1 MSRDDVA
8 DLVQRA
14 SRYLDTAPSEA
25 GGPTANPRGD
35 HDLDGIDVVPPGP
48 HRRAAVLVP
57 VVPRPDGLGVVFT
70 VRSAHLRDHSGQIA
84 FPGGKIDPTDATPAD
99 AAVREAREEIGL
111 EAGAIRTL
119 GYLDPYLSATG
130 FLVMPVL
137 GLVDPDAPLRLNPDE
152 VADTFEA
159 PLAYLLDRSRRRIE
173 SAAWQGRTRRYYVI
187 AYGVHRIWGVTAGIV
202 NNLHDRLYPPVGAP
216 PRSRVS

>member
-1 MSRDDVA
+1 MKLDAVA
-8 DLVQRA
+8 ELIDRA
-14 SRYLDTAPSEA
+14 ARYLDAEPP
-25 GGPTANPRGD
+25 GPGDPTANPRGD

-48 HRRAAVLVP
+48 HRNAAVLVP

-99 AAVREAREEIGL
+99 AALREAREEIGV

-137 GLVDPDAPLRLNPDE
+137 GLVDPAATLRLNPDE

-159 PLAYLLDRSRRRIE
+159 PLSYLLDPGRRRIE
-173 SAAWQGRTRRYYVI
+173 TATWQGRTRRYYVI
-187 AYGVHRIWGVTAGIV
+187 AYGDHRIWGVTAGIV
-202 NNLHDRLYPPVGAP
+202 NNLHERLYPPSGTS
-216 PRSRVS
+216 PRMRVS